1 MRIAQVAPL
10 AETVP
15 PKHYGG
21 TERVVSWLTEELV
34 SLGHEVTL
42 FAAAG
47 SRTKGRLIP
56 VWPSATRLSRHR
68 PDPFA
73 AVAPLLEAVAERA
86 AEFDIIHAHSDWVHL
101 PVLRRLE
108 VPFVTT
114 LHGRLD
120 LPYLRTTVASFPGAP
135 FVSISD
141 NQRAP
146 LPNANWVGTVY
157 HGLPPTLLE
166 PRFQPERRLAF
177 LGRISPEKGPDIAIR
192 LARAAGMP
200 LRIAAKVPRDDNRFY
215 ARKVRPLVD
224 GHEIQFI
231 GEVGDAGKAELLGR
245 SAALLFPID
254 WPEPFGLVMIEA
266 MACGTPVIAW
276 RRGSVPEIIKD
287 GVTGFVV
294 DSEEAALSAIRRL
307 EELDRNRIRAEFERR
322 FTAREMALE
331 YVKLYEKL
339 ADEAR
344 PQVLALAAE

>member
-1 MRIAQVAPL
+1 MRIAQLAPL

-34 SLGHEVTL
+34 SIGHDVTL
-42 FAAAG
+42 FASAG

-101 PVLRRLE
+101 PVLRRLD

-120 LPYLRTTVASFPGAP
+120 LPYLRTTVASFPDAP
-135 FVSISD
+135 FVSISN
-141 NQRAP
+141 NQRKP
-146 LPNANWVGTVY
+146 LPEANWVGTVY
-157 HGLPPTLLE
+157 HGLPPKLLE

-200 LRIAAKVPRDDNRFY
+200 LRIAAKGASGGQPILRDEGT
-215 ARKVRPLVD
+215 AVR
-224 GHEIQFI
+224 
-231 GEVGDAGKAELLGR
+231 GR
-245 SAALLFPID
+245 PGNS
-254 WPEPFGLVMIEA
+254 
-266 MACGTPVIAW
+266 
-276 RRGSVPEIIKD
+276 
-287 GVTGFVV
+287 
-294 DSEEAALSAIRRL
+294 IRW
-307 EELDRNRIRAEFERR
+307 
-322 FTAREMALE
+322 
-331 YVKLYEKL
+331 
-339 ADEAR
+339 
-344 PQVLALAAE
+344 